1 MDLNQLTLP
10 SKDVAKSVAFYKK
23 LGLNLIVDF
32 YSETMPGP
40 NVRMVNRRFHYTTV
54 LSSAPIVGFGF
65 IFELNKLDS
74 TVNSLIEQGVVF
86 DELPNDKEW
95 GWRESRLK
103 DPDGHQLILYHAG
116 EYRKNP
122 PWRVEMET

>member
-23 LGLNLIVDF
+23 LGLNLIVDSIPR
-32 YSETMPGP
+32 YA
-40 NVRMVNRRFHYTTV
+40 RFECLRGQSTFSLHHSTEFNTDSGIWIY
-54 LSSAPIVGFGF
+54 
-65 IFELNKLDS
+65 FELNKLDS
-74 TVNSLIEQGVVF
+74 TVNSLIEQGIVF

-122 PWRVEMET
+122 PWRVEMER

>member
-23 LGLNLIVDF
+23 LGLNLIVDSIPR
-32 YSETMPGP
+32 YARSECP
-40 NVRMVNRRFHYTTV
+40 NGQSTFSLHH
-54 LSSAPIVGFGF
+54 SAEFSTDSGIWVY
-65 IFELNKLDS
+65 FELNKLDS